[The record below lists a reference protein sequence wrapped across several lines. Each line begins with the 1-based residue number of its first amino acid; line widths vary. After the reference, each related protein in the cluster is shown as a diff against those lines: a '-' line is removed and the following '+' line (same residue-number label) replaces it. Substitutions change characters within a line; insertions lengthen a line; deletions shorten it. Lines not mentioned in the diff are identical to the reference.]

1 MATFA
6 SLPGTLNIKVKRG
19 DTFSTRIDFSIALTG
34 YQVTS
39 ELLRIANRTSLQ
51 SITTNVIDDANGIVD
66 VSMSASET
74 AALGAGTYVWQLTW
88 QTGSQVRTA
97 IEGFL
102 EVVE

>member
-1 MATFA
+1 MATFT

-19 DTFSTRIDFSIALTG
+19 DTFSTRVDFSIALTG
-34 YQVTS
+34 YTVSS
-39 ELLRIANRTSLQ
+39 ELLRISNRTSLQ
-51 SITTNVIDDANGIVD
+51 DITTEFVDAANGIVD
-66 VSMSASET
+66 VSMTAEET
-74 AALGAGTYVWQLTW
+74 EALGAGTYIWQLTW